1 MINLT
6 VDGDEFSEYGG
17 TVRGGSYS
25 KQPEAAT
32 RCVLQEKVL
41 LKILKNLQG
50 KKYLCQARGWK
61 RDSGKKIDS
70 GTGVFLWILENF

>member
-6 VDGDEFSEYGG
+6 VDSDEFSEYGG

-32 RCVLQEKVL
+32 RCVLQDKVL

-50 KKYLCQARGWK
+50 KK
-61 RDSGKKIDS
+61 
-70 GTGVFLWILENF
+70 